1 MKSTLTRNLSSG
13 DHDVNA
19 KSNTFS
25 AAMTIFRKDLRSEI
39 RTRYALNALL
49 MFVVTTLSVVLFSIG
64 NETVS
69 PQVLAGIF
77 WIIVFFSTMSG
88 LSRTFISEEE
98 RGTVMTLQLVA
109 RPLSVYFGKLLF
121 NLVLLAGLNLFTVA
135 LFLLVL
141 PNFVVKNVA
150 LFSIALTF
158 GTLGLASASTILAAI
173 IAKANVKGTLYPV
186 LSFPILLPLLLS
198 VINATK
204 LSVENAPLV
213 EALGD
218 FQVLISYMVVITT
231 VSYLLFEYI
240 WVD

>member
-1 MKSTLTRNLSSG
+1 MKTRTR
-13 DHDVNA
+13 
-19 KSNTFS
+19 TFS
-25 AAMTIFRKDLRSEI
+25 AAMSIFRKDLRSEI

-64 NETVS
+64 NETVT

-109 RPLSVYFGKLLF
+109 RPLSIYFGKLLF
-121 NLVLLAGLNLFTVA
+121 NLVLLAGLNLFTVV

-141 PNFVVKNVA
+141 PNFTIQNYLV
-150 LFSIALTF
+150 FSIGLVF

-198 VINATK
+198 VINVTK
-204 LSVENAPLV
+204 LAVDNAPFV

-218 FQVLISYMVVITT
+218 FQVLISYMVVMTA

-240 WVD
+240 WTD

>member
-1 MKSTLTRNLSSG
+1 MHDKTG
-13 DHDVNA
+13 DRRVNA
-19 KSNTFS
+19 KAHTFS

-64 NETVS
+64 NEPVTA
-69 PQVLAGIF
+69 QVLAGIF

-109 RPLSVYFGKLLF
+109 RPLSIYFGKLLF
-121 NLVLLAGLNLFTVA
+121 NLVLLAGLNLFTVI

-141 PNFVVKNVA
+141 PNFAIQNYLV
-150 LFSIALTF
+150 FSIGLVF

-198 VINATK
+198 VINVTK
-204 LSVENAPLV
+204 LAVDNAPFV

-218 FQVLISYMVVITT
+218 FQVLLSYMVVITA

-240 WVD
+240 WAD